1 MFGIGSEALGYGRIV
16 DEAGEELSLLAK
28 DEGLGFAVA
37 VVVVEWDR
45 ECCCCYCHGGYERGE
60 EEAHNFFLSFLFFLF
75 CLVRLSS
82 SSSILSF
89 YLVSLARLFGVKWR
103 VRICMYVDREGM
115 RGSPRLSW
123 LTTLLRS
130 LVLIRR
136 TPHFGINLCASIV
149 NTQRRKAE
157 FI

>member
-1 MFGIGSEALGYGRIV
+1 MGYGRIV

-45 ECCCCYCHGGYERGE
+45 ECCCCYCHGGYERGD
-60 EEAHNFFLSFLFFLF
+60 EEAHDLFFSFLFFLF
-75 CLVRLSS
+75 FSFLFRLS
-82 SSSILSF
+82 SSSILS
-89 YLVSLARLFGVKWR
+89 
-103 VRICMYVDREGM
+103 MYVDKKGM
-115 RGSPRLSW
+115 RGSARLSW

-149 NTQRRKAE
+149 NPQQRKAGV
-157 FI
+157 I

>member
-1 MFGIGSEALGYGRIV
+1 MGYGRII

-60 EEAHNFFLSFLFFLF
+60 EEAHNFFLFFPFLSFLPCSPLFFFYSLF
-75 CLVRLSS
+75 LSC
-82 SSSILSF
+82 
-89 YLVSLARLFGVKWR
+89 LARASVWCK
-103 VRICMYVDREGM
+103 VESTDMYVCREGM
-115 RGSPRLSW
+115 RGSARLSW

-149 NTQRRKAE
+149 NAQRRKAGV
-157 FI
+157 I

>member
-1 MFGIGSEALGYGRIV
+1 MGYGRIV

-60 EEAHNFFLSFLFFLF
+60 EEAHNFFLFFFSFLFFLF

-82 SSSILSF
+82 SSILSF
-89 YLVSLARLFGVKWR
+89 CLVSLARVFGVKWR
-103 VRICMYVDREGM
+103 VRICMYVGKECEDRQG
-115 RGSPRLSW
+115 
-123 LTTLLRS
+123 
-130 LVLIRR
+130 
-136 TPHFGINLCASIV
+136 
-149 NTQRRKAE
+149 
-157 FI
+157 